1 MKTKV
6 MIGIVLAAL
15 ATTGS
20 QCINEN
26 FLVAVN
32 LPIPICH
39 AINPGP
45 NTFSGKDSV
54 NLVNQIDASYLNN
67 LRAARYYDIQ
77 VWVTGN
83 YDSTVAGDAYI
94 VVNNVDYRILHFAG
108 KWNDFKTPVSIINSG
123 SKITLDNAGVQK
135 LTDILNQFV
144 ATGRGTLVVKGAGTL
159 SGQTPVPSGLSLC
172 MEVYAQ
178 ADAEIK

>member
-45 NTFSGKDSV
+45 NTFAGKDSV
-54 NLVNQIDASYLNN
+54 NLVNQIDPTYLGK
-67 LRAARYYDIQ
+67 LKAARYYDIQ

-94 VVNNVDYRILHFAG
+94 VVNNIDYRILHFNG
-108 KWNDFKTPVSIINSG
+108 KWSDFKTPVSILNAG
-123 SKITLDNAGVQK
+123 SKITLDNTGLQK
-135 LTDILNQFV
+135 LTDVLNQFIT
-144 ATGRGTLVVKGAGTL
+144 TGRGTVVLKGAGTL
-159 SGQTPVPSGLSLC
+159 SGTTPVPSGLGLC
-172 MEVYAQ
+172 FEIFAQ